1 MAVKWAEIEKE
12 IGLSRKT
19 LLKYE
24 RKYGL
29 LILRTPSGLP
39 ILTKEMFN
47 LWANEVMHVKRKKG
61 LGKS

>member
-1 MAVKWAEIEKE
+1 MAVKWKEIEKE

-24 RKYGL
+24 RKCGL

-39 ILTKEMFN
+39 ILTKEMFER
-47 LWANEVMHVKRKKG
+47 WAEEVNAIKR
-61 LGKS
+61 LRKS